1 MLIQGPPGTGKTKT
15 IMTMIGTLLTH
26 SAVGKPIS
34 TPGLGLNKG
43 GGGTDNKKR
52 ILCCAP
58 SNAACDEIVR
68 RLRGGIPD
76 YHGKSRFVPEVVRLG
91 SKFSVH
97 SDVADV
103 TLDALMEERFTQG
116 REFQHFTKNKDAAS
130 EKEHELKK
138 VVDALSDKR
147 DMLNTRLVQCE
158 GDEEVT
164 RKLRQCNDER
174 HEALK
179 KLSEEKKKRIDSSK
193 SADSAK
199 YRLGGAILRGADVV
213 CCTLSSAGQEKLLSA
228 NLVFE
233 TVIIDEV

>member
-1 MLIQGPPGTGKTKT
+1 
-15 IMTMIGTLLTH
+15 MTMIGTLLTH
-26 SAVGKPIS
+26 SAVGKPIM
-34 TPGLGLNKG
+34 TPGSFLKKSSGPPG
-43 GGGTDNKKR
+43 GQSASAPDNKKR

-97 SDVADV
+97 SDVQDV
-103 TLDALMEERFTQG
+103 TLDSLMEERFAQG
-116 REFQHFTKNKDAAS
+116 REFQHFVKNKAVAS
-130 EKEHELKK
+130 EREHELKK
-138 VVDALSDKR
+138 TVDGLSDKR
-147 DMLNTRLVQCE
+147 DMLNARLV
-158 GDEEVT
+158 DVT
-164 RKLRQCNDER
+164 DVGEITAKLRECNDQR
-174 HEALK
+174 HQAIK
-179 KLSEEKKKRIDSSK
+179 KLSEEKKKRVDSSK

-199 YRLGGAILRGADVV
+199 YRLGGAILKGADVV

-233 TVIIDEV
+233 TVIIDEVGFIFLQ